1 MSLLLPHALRAALRE
16 QGRAQAVHCGLSE
29 PLEAGAYDPLPLV
42 KFFNPLGPATWL
54 ASAIGADDDTLYGL
68 ADLGFGCPEPGC
80 FSLGALTRIR
90 LPFGRVIERDRA
102 FVTLHP
108 LSLWARAAEQCGSI
122 LGAQSQLARLLSQ
135 QPDGPPANELA
146 PP

>member
-16 QGRAQAVHCGLSE
+16 QGRAQAAHRGLAE
-29 PLEAGAYDPLPLV
+29 PPEEGAYDPLPLV
-42 KFFNPLGPATWL
+42 KFFNPVGTATWL
-54 ASAIGADDDTLYGL
+54 ASAIGEDDDTLYGL
-68 ADLGFGCPEPGC
+68 ADLGFGCPEAGC
-80 FSLGALTRIR
+80 FSLAALARIR

-108 LSLWARAAEQCGSI
+108 LSLWARAAGQCGSI

-135 QPDGPPANELA
+135 HPDGPHANLLV